1 MEYKVLE
8 EMVEARGYKIK
19 EIKDNIYHTI
29 SKTGDKI
36 IVIFSK
42 YNKLNIDSIKY
53 NLEIINK
60 NKYNHAIIIYNNNV
74 TSSAKKIIKNLY
86 NINIEIFSRNE
97 LQFNITKHRLSRP
110 HIKVTGEEELEI
122 REKYGDKLSI
132 ILKTDPQARF
142 YGFCVNDIIKIIRK
156 NGLVFYRIVK

>member
-1 MEYKVLE
+1 MEYKVLK
-8 EMVEARGYKIK
+8 EMLKARGYKIK
-19 EIKDNIYHTI
+19 NKLDEIYHTV
-29 SKTGDKI
+29 SKTGDKM

-42 YNKLNIDSIKY
+42 YDKLNIDSIKY

-74 TSSAKKIIKNLY
+74 TSAAKKIIKNLH
-86 NINIEIFSRNE
+86 NINIEIFSINE

-110 HIKVTGEEELEI
+110 HIKIIGKEEDEI
-122 REKYGDKLSI
+122 REKYSDNLSV

-142 YGFCVNDIIKIIRK
+142 YGFSVNDIIKIIRK
-156 NGLVFYRIVK
+156 NGLIFYRIVK

>member
-1 MEYKVLE
+1 MENIVIQ
-8 EMVEARGYKIK
+8 EMMMARGYKIQK
-19 EIKDNIYHTI
+19 QKDNIYQTI
-29 SKTGDKI
+29 SSSGNRM

-60 NKYNHAIIIYNNNV
+60 NKYNHAIIIYNDNI

-86 NINIEIFSRNE
+86 NIYIETFAINE

-110 HIKVTGEEELEI
+110 HIKITGKEEKEI
-122 REKYGDKLSI
+122 RKKYSDKLSF
-132 ILKTDPQARF
+132 ILKTDPQVRF
-142 YGFCVNDIIKIIRK
+142 YGFRGK
-156 NGLVFYRIVK
+156 